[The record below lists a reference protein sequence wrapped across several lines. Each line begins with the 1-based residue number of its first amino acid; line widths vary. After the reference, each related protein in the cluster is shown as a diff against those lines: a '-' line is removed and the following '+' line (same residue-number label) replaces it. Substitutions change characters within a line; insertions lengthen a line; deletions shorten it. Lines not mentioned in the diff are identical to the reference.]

1 MTDFDLIYDEYMESQ
16 LSNNSFVYKNPITG
30 VVREGLGEPPLKWGE
45 YPDGIEPNS
54 PEANE
59 YDMFRSNYIPLP
71 HEVYAKENINKIKK
85 MPEGSQITD
94 TNWIVASKIL
104 HNYLNR
110 SKIVPAKEDMNVSPS
125 GTAGLSGAEITIPG
139 NEEFKTKAKTLDNAE
154 EYAKWGV
161 NFMSAFDYNIAALAI
176 NVSQLNNAPEN
187 VLKSMYYLMET
198 ADREGMTSSNFIK
211 GLFNVATDPFNLVGL
226 GTLGIGVAG
235 KYTGQQMTK
244 AALKEVLKGIVLS
257 KPSQVSGAVG
267 AEAMLYSVVDNYARQ
282 DIKVD
287 AKMQDGIDKGE
298 LATSAVAGA
307 VIGERIGAGLPNVI
321 EGARRGIVDLGKQAD
336 NYLKGTDDGATLTS
350 GFDVSK
356 PIAKGLSVAGK
367 ALDTNKVIDKDE
379 YGFYSKAFEET
390 KNLKQEKGTSQQ
402 MKQQLLKAGVKED
415 EMKWTGLNDLFDN
428 NEKVTKEQIF
438 NHLKDNRV
446 QIKEKTLAVREE
458 DINYAEGEL
467 NFQEEETANWI
478 NDEQIAYGREL
489 LYDDIEFNL
498 KGWLAEKLINYQ
510 HFGLKKADGSVEF
523 QGDTDGMV
531 DLFSKPVIE
540 TNPNQL
546 TLEGIEEP
554 KPVIFRDL
562 LEELILEK
570 WQLDGNLE
578 NFNDFLLNHSKNPY
592 ANKVVLQKGIVN
604 ANGKDYEVHS
614 KLEEAIDIEAEER
627 YYNPD
632 YGEYIETYVA
642 EAGDEEYKILG
653 NDHQGYW
660 AEENGVRIDLGN
672 IDEYNLEEMKI
683 ALQTRAYEEGHL
695 RYPDDEELE
704 DLAVNE
710 TNLKFKIDGPP
721 QYTNADWQEPGGENY
736 REILFT
742 NDNYKTLSGK
752 PENVTMR
759 HFGGY
764 NNILAHV
771 RVKDRVTPNGEKVL
785 YLEEVQSDWAK
796 IGRNQGYRIEGKKEV
811 AQARETLK
819 KIDTELGDRKI
830 ALYPKL
836 KEAIIESNSKDPSV
850 TESSSYKLMMK
861 DVNKFGSVPTAEWW
875 SWVSGYNFRKFLGD
889 FNKVAYPEVEAELRS
904 LAKLAD
910 ERSNLYDSILSGT
923 PEGPFVSDVNKWG
936 GMVMKRIIRMAKEQG
951 FDYVAW
957 SPGEV
962 QIPRYSLKQVAK
974 ELTVTKAK
982 QPEGSNQLDTFNIT
996 AKTHGGGERNFEIKE
1011 NQLND
1016 AVGSTLATSIIEGLK
1031 KDNMVSYRGDDL
1043 EVTNP
1048 GMVGFYNKALPGLT
1062 NNLLK
1067 KILKSDARVEKVN
1080 VEISG
1085 SQDIHLRD
1093 GFKITDDLK
1102 GKVDKG
1108 FPLFT
1113 PTATTI
1119 GAGVTA
1125 KQMENNQESA
1135 NGNT

>member
-30 VVREGLGEPPLKWGE
+30 EVREGLGEPPLKWGE

-198 ADREGMTSSNFIK
+198 ADREGMTFSNFTK

-367 ALDTNKVIDKDE
+367 ALDTNKVIKKDVD
-379 YGFYSKAFEET
+379 YLGFYSKALEES
-390 KNLKQEKGTSQQ
+390 KNLKQEKGTGEQFKA
-402 MKQQLLKAGVKED
+402 MLLKAGVKQD
-415 EMKWTGLNDLFDN
+415 EIEWTGLDELLAKD
-428 NEKVTKEQIF
+428 KVTKKEITD
-438 NHLKDNRV
+438 LLEANRV
-446 QIKEKTLAVREE
+446 KLNEVEKIGSEDDAFLNFSSSEYNVRLDDLYLADVAKGNDVPDKKLLKSTLTAEEAYGAEYLNNRADEIFEDLDNAYNDPGNKTITEPPNIDDAYNEAVREYWDNPIRIYE
-458 DINYAEGEL
+458 ATNGYVITGNDDIGYQIFRNKAESSSWRNALNISTDRNESDIPYSLDEAKVQAQNIAEEQGNILFESDAAKYAEH
-467 NFQEEETANWI
+467 T
-478 NDEQIAYGREL
+478 
-489 LYDDIEFNL
+489 
-498 KGWLAEKLINYQ
+498 LA
-510 HFGLKKADGSVEF
+510 G
-523 QGDTDGMV
+523 GD
-531 DLFSKPVIE
+531 
-540 TNPNQL
+540 
-546 TLEGIEEP
+546 
-554 KPVIFRDL
+554 
-562 LEELILEK
+562 
-570 WQLDGNLE
+570 
-578 NFNDFLLNHSKNPY
+578 
-592 ANKVVLQKGIVN
+592 
-604 ANGKDYEVHS
+604 
-614 KLEEAIDIEAEER
+614 
-627 YYNPD
+627 
-632 YGEYIETYVA
+632 
-642 EAGDEEYKILG
+642 
-653 NDHQGYW
+653 
-660 AEENGVRIDLGN
+660 
-672 IDEYNLEEMKI
+672 
-683 ALQTRAYEEGHL
+683 
-695 RYPDDEELE
+695 
-704 DLAVNE
+704 
-710 TNLKFKIDGPP
+710 
-721 QYTNADWQEPGGENY
+721 NY
-736 REILFT
+736 REFLLTLDQNLSSDSPLFKKMGI
-742 NDNYKTLSGK
+742 DY
-752 PENVTMR
+752 
-759 HFGGY
+759 Y
-764 NNILAHV
+764 NHHYDEGNIVAHI
-771 RVKDRVTPNGEKVL
+771 RVKDRELGDKKVL
-785 YLEEVQSDWAK
+785 YIEEIQSDWGQQGRKQGFKPTKEEFQNIQKQIDELNINGRKILNNYTYVRGSVKVPFGDYYLDKIKQSPPTRETFSNLVNLFGNAK
-796 IGRNQGYRIEGKKEV
+796 ASGFIFKDGKKLDASSDAKDAISIMQKISNLEYDKYNSIPKAPFVTDTNKWTTLSIKRILAKASEEGYDAV
-811 AQARETLK
+811 AITPGSVHVKRWNNPGLANFYDNIIPKIAK
-819 KIDTELGDRKI
+819 KIVGKLDGKI
-830 ALYPKL
+830 TRLP
-836 KEAIIESNSKDPSV
+836 SSKD
-850 TESSSYKLMMK
+850 TDLR
-861 DVNKFGSVPTAEWW
+861 DTA
-875 SWVSGYNFRKFLGD
+875 SG
-889 FNKVAYPEVEAELRS
+889 
-904 LAKLAD
+904 
-910 ERSNLYDSILSGT
+910 
-923 PEGPFVSDVNKWG
+923 
-936 GMVMKRIIRMAKEQG
+936 
-951 FDYVAW
+951 
-957 SPGEV
+957 
-962 QIPRYSLKQVAK
+962 
-974 ELTVTKAK
+974 
-982 QPEGSNQLDTFNIT
+982 DTFYNMEAFDGALLIDLT
-996 AKTHGGGERNFEIKE
+996 PNLKNKT
-1011 NQLND
+1011 Q
-1016 AVGSTLATSIIEGLK
+1016 
-1031 KDNMVSYRGDDL
+1031 
-1043 EVTNP
+1043 
-1048 GMVGFYNKALPGLT
+1048 
-1062 NNLLK
+1062 
-1067 KILKSDARVEKVN
+1067 
-1080 VEISG
+1080 
-1085 SQDIHLRD
+1085 
-1093 GFKITDDLK
+1093 K
-1102 GKVDKG
+1102 GQA
-1108 FPLFT
+1108 LFT

-1119 GAGVTA
+1119 GAGLTA

>member
-1 MTDFDLIYDEYMESQ
+1 
-16 LSNNSFVYKNPITG
+16 
-30 VVREGLGEPPLKWGE
+30 
-45 YPDGIEPNS
+45 
-54 PEANE
+54 
-59 YDMFRSNYIPLP
+59 
-71 HEVYAKENINKIKK
+71 
-85 MPEGSQITD
+85 
-94 TNWIVASKIL
+94 
-104 HNYLNR
+104 
-110 SKIVPAKEDMNVSPS
+110 
-125 GTAGLSGAEITIPG
+125 
-139 NEEFKTKAKTLDNAE
+139 
-154 EYAKWGV
+154 
-161 NFMSAFDYNIAALAI
+161 
-176 NVSQLNNAPEN
+176 
-187 VLKSMYYLMET
+187 
-198 ADREGMTSSNFIK
+198 
-211 GLFNVATDPFNLVGL
+211 
-226 GTLGIGVAG
+226 
-235 KYTGQQMTK
+235 
-244 AALKEVLKGIVLS
+244 
-257 KPSQVSGAVG
+257 
-267 AEAMLYSVVDNYARQ
+267 
-282 DIKVD
+282 
-287 AKMQDGIDKGE
+287 
-298 LATSAVAGA
+298 
-307 VIGERIGAGLPNVI
+307 
-321 EGARRGIVDLGKQAD
+321 
-336 NYLKGTDDGATLTS
+336 
-350 GFDVSK
+350 
-356 PIAKGLSVAGK
+356 
-367 ALDTNKVIDKDE
+367 
-379 YGFYSKAFEET
+379 
-390 KNLKQEKGTSQQ
+390 
-402 MKQQLLKAGVKED
+402 
-415 EMKWTGLNDLFDN
+415 
-428 NEKVTKEQIF
+428 
-438 NHLKDNRV
+438 
-446 QIKEKTLAVREE
+446 
-458 DINYAEGEL
+458 EL
-467 NFQEEETANWI
+467 NFQEVETDRNI
-478 NDEQIAYGREL
+478 VSDE
-489 LYDDIEFNL
+489 
-498 KGWLAEKLINYQ
+498 INYTAERIRDSFEENYLDDAIIYILNKYN
-510 HFGLKKADGSVEF
+510 FGTKKADGTIEYA
-523 QGDTDGMV
+523 DGYESYSRLINEQ
-531 DLFSKPVIE
+531 DPL
-540 TNPNQL
+540 QY
-546 TLEGIEEP
+546 TLKGIEPQKE
-554 KPVIFRDL
+554 ISFQRLMFEL
-562 LEELILEK
+562 LEEKFKKDGDFDNMQNFLDNESENPLAKRIVTNENEREFELNYLIDEYVNEQAELE
-570 WQLDGNLE
+570 
-578 NFNDFLLNHSKNPY
+578 
-592 ANKVVLQKGIVN
+592 
-604 ANGKDYEVHS
+604 YE
-614 KLEEAIDIEAEER
+614 
-627 YYNPD
+627 D
-632 YGEYIETYVA
+632 YGKLLTFKAETSDGTEYE
-642 EAGDEEYKILG
+642 ILG
-653 NDHQGYW
+653 NDDMGYTLRKDGVVLGDY
-660 AEENGVRIDLGN
+660 ENSV
-672 IDEYNLEEMKI
+672 DELKI
-683 ALQTRAYEEGHL
+683 QATTDAFDYGHI

-752 PENVTMR
+752 TENVRMG
-759 HFGGY
+759 HFGGH

-785 YLEEVQSDWAK
+785 YLEEMQSDWAK

-811 AQARETLK
+811 AQAKETLK
-819 KIDTELGDRKI
+819 KIDTELEDRKNV
-830 ALYPKL
+830 LYPKL

-850 TESSSYKLMMK
+850 TESSSYKVMME
-861 DVNKFGSVPTAEWW
+861 DVNKFGTPMVMRDYNQPAELMFQW
-875 SWVSGYNFRKFLGD
+875 SGYKIRRFLGD

-910 ERSNLYDSILSGT
+910 ERSNLHNGISGGT

-1102 GKVDKG
+1102 AKVDKG